1 MGLFTGKHTLA
12 FDYILEMPGF
22 VLFFVLKLLISAG
35 FPGGGM
41 RPGAMGGPYMNHGP
55 GGGMNPGMRQP
66 GMYPGGGGMGGGSG
80 GPMGGPAGPQ
90 RNFPG
95 NGGVGGGYFPNPNN
109 PNQTDMPSVSPRNAD
124 KTNICKLLLPSID
137 ELKYFD
143 MKSFCGLQ
151 CPSTTAQCRATPHP
165 H

>member
-1 MGLFTGKHTLA
+1 MWGFSQLLIISNAHAMVCPILH
-12 FDYILEMPGF
+12 FDA
-22 VLFFVLKLLISAG
+22 LISAG

-55 GGGMNPGMRQP
+55 GGGMNPGIRQP
-66 GMYPGGGGMGGGSG
+66 GMYPGGGGNG

-90 RNFPG
+90 RNFPS
-95 NGGVGGGYFPNPNN
+95 NGSVGGGYFPNPNN

-124 KTNICKLLLPSID
+124 KTNICKFLPSMD

-143 MKSFCGLQ
+143 MKSLCGLQ